1 VILPLWPGPLDGG
14 PATILSGDTMSAPI
28 KQHLIDPAVCIRCN
42 TCEATCPV
50 GAVTHD
56 ANNYVV
62 DVTKCNF
69 CMDCVSP
76 CPTGSINH
84 FVKVKTPFSLEEQFS
99 WSDLPEIEEIPDADG
114 PAISAAEAIDDE
126 AAALLDDAHKGA
138 GGRMKAPASASK
150 PRINLFGRREPAI
163 AKVTGNLKLT
173 GDGASADI
181 HHIIL
186 DFGTTSFP
194 VLEGQS
200 IGIVLPGTDENGRP
214 HKMRLFSIASPRD
227 GERPNTNNVSLTVK
241 RVITKKPD
249 GSELRGIASNY
260 VCDLK
265 QSDTVQVAGPFGSTF
280 LMPDDPEADVIMI
293 CTGTGSAPFR
303 GFTERRRR
311 SMPNAKGKL
320 YLFFGA
326 RTPEELPYFGPLQKV
341 PKTLLDQELV
351 FSRLSDKPKEY
362 VQDRM
367 KKRSAD
373 LAALLQKGTTHIYMC
388 GLKGMEAGVEE
399 SFASI
404 CREHKLDWA
413 VVRAKMRD
421 EGRFHVETY

>member
-1 VILPLWPGPLDGG
+1 
-14 PATILSGDTMSAPI
+14 
-28 KQHLIDPAVCIRCN
+28 
-42 TCEATCPV
+42 
-50 GAVTHD
+50 
-56 ANNYVV
+56 
-62 DVTKCNF
+62 
-69 CMDCVSP
+69 
-76 CPTGSINH
+76 
-84 FVKVKTPFSLEEQFS
+84 
-99 WSDLPEIEEIPDADG
+99 
-114 PAISAAEAIDDE
+114 
-126 AAALLDDAHKGA
+126 
-138 GGRMKAPASASK
+138 MKAPASASK
-150 PRINLFGRREPAI
+150 PRINLFGRRAPAE

-173 GDGASADI
+173 GANASAEI
-181 HHIIL
+181 HHVIL

-200 IGIVLPGTDENGRP
+200 IGIVLPGNDESGRP
-214 HKMRLFSIASPRD
+214 HKMRLFSVASPRD

-241 RVITKKPD
+241 RVITKNAD
-249 GSELRGIASNY
+249 GSERKGVASNY

-265 QSDTVQVAGPFGSTF
+265 QGDKVLVAGPFGSTF
-280 LMPDDPEADVIMI
+280 LMPDDPEADIVMI

-311 SMPNAKGKL
+311 STPNTKGKL

-351 FSRLSDKPKEY
+351 FSRLADRPKEY

-367 KKRSAD
+367 KKRSTD
-373 LAALLQKGTTHIYMC
+373 LAELLKRGTTHVYMC
-388 GLKGMEAGVEE
+388 GLRGMEAGVEE
-399 SFASI
+399 SFAAV

-413 VVRAKMRD
+413 SIRAKMRD

>member
-1 VILPLWPGPLDGG
+1 M
-14 PATILSGDTMSAPI
+14 TAPI

-50 GAVTHD
+50 DAVTHD

-62 DVTKCNF
+62 DATKCNF
-69 CMDCVSP
+69 CMECVAP

-84 FVKVKTPFSLEEQFS
+84 FVQVTQPFSLEEQFS
-99 WSDLPEIEEIPDADG
+99 WSDLPDLKEISG
-114 PAISAAEAIDDE
+114 PNGIGALEALDDE
-126 AAALLDDAHKGA
+126 AAALLADAHKGA
-138 GGRMKAPASASK
+138 GGQVKAPSSASK
-150 PRINLFGRREPAI
+150 PRINLFGRKDPAEAI
-163 AKVTGNLKLT
+163 VTGNFRLT
-173 GDGASADI
+173 SDKASADI

-186 DFGTTSFP
+186 DFGRIPFP

-200 IGIVLPGTDENGRP
+200 IGIVLPGNDENGRP

-241 RVITKKPD
+241 RVITKNPD
-249 GSELRGIASNY
+249 GSEHRGLASNY

-265 QSDTVQVAGPFGSTF
+265 QGDVVKIAGPFGSTF
-280 LMPDDPEADVIMI
+280 LMPDDSAADIVMI

-311 SMPNAKGKL
+311 STPNAKGKL

-341 PKTLLDQELV
+341 PKAMLDQELV
-351 FSRLSDKPKEY
+351 FSRLADKPKEY
-362 VQDRM
+362 VQARM
-367 KKRSAD
+367 RTRSYD
-373 LAALLQKGTTHIYMC
+373 LAALVQKPTTHVYLC
-388 GLKGMEAGVEE
+388 GLRGMETGVEE
-399 SFASI
+399 SFAAI
-404 CREHKLDWA
+404 CKEHNLDWTSI
-413 VVRAKMRD
+413 RAKMRE
-421 EGRFHVETY
+421 EGRFHIETY

>member
-1 VILPLWPGPLDGG
+1 
-14 PATILSGDTMSAPI
+14 
-28 KQHLIDPAVCIRCN
+28 
-42 TCEATCPV
+42 
-50 GAVTHD
+50 
-56 ANNYVV
+56 
-62 DVTKCNF
+62 
-69 CMDCVSP
+69 
-76 CPTGSINH
+76 
-84 FVKVKTPFSLEEQFS
+84 
-99 WSDLPEIEEIPDADG
+99 
-114 PAISAAEAIDDE
+114 
-126 AAALLDDAHKGA
+126 
-138 GGRMKAPASASK
+138 
-150 PRINLFGRREPAI
+150 
-163 AKVTGNLKLT
+163 
-173 GDGASADI
+173 
-181 HHIIL
+181 
-186 DFGTTSFP
+186 

-200 IGIVLPGTDENGRP
+200 IGIVLPGNDDNGRP

-241 RVITKKPD
+241 RVVTKNAD
-249 GSELRGIASNY
+249 GSKKKGIASNY

-265 QSDTVQVAGPFGSTF
+265 QGDKVQVAGPFGSTF
-280 LMPDDPEADVIMI
+280 LMPDDSEADIVMI

-311 SMPNAKGKL
+311 ANPNAKGKL

-351 FSRLSDKPKEY
+351 FSRLADRPKEY

-373 LAALLQKGTTHIYMC
+373 LAALLQKATTHIYMC
-388 GLKGMEAGVEE
+388 GLKGMETGVEE

-413 VVRAKMRD
+413 AIRSKMRD